1 MIFLYFAFRLLNWL
15 NEANGH
21 TEKRLKSI
29 KKDLRLFDEEYLM
42 TNTKRRRNYK
52 RQTNKFERTN
62 KKHTKY

>member
-42 TNTKRRRNYK
+42 TNTKRRQN
-52 RQTNKFERTN
+52 
-62 KKHTKY
+62 